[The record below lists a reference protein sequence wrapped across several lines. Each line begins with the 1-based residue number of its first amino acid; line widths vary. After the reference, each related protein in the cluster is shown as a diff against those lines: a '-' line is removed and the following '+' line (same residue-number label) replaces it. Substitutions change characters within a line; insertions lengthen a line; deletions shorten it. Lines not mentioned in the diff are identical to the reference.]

1 MHACLFKK
9 TAAELPALVEHTRLM
24 SLICA
29 MAARLV
35 KEGKKTSLRPR
46 LMPSELLAMEE
57 EERAAAESA
66 PGKVLK
72 LANELRA
79 KLREWISKA
88 ERGILMA
95 NLDNDTKRNVAGFAG
110 RYGIHAMKAMRYHGA
125 NATLTREGFI
135 ATLKN
140 YKGSPEDAALEDD
153 ISACTLEEFLLDA
166 KGVLPQLHAS
176 VGSIIDILSKVPL
189 IGRTLTIQPP
199 CDGAEMN
206 PWLVEVVGMPTM
218 IKVMTTYDLLHTA
231 PEVLNMRA
239 NRTAA
244 AVPVAPR
251 TELMRQ
257 SSQRGVAPETSMSFE
272 EFDAALAP
280 LMDSPERTPTSEEIR
295 QMQDFQLVAEHDER
309 LWDQGTTWGGVE
321 EFTGY
326 LTEYE
331 DGEDDDDNRGARGP
345 VHRKTA
351 RRDPPPETINHLL
364 LLPGSVGGG
373 DRPGWM
379 HQAATYLLLRNETLF
394 FFDAWM
400 GTMAA
405 TVTYLL
411 GQPDVSA
418 GWVQAELA
426 RVLTAFSAVYR
437 NDNCEQFWTYCGAIG
452 DNGTFRTA
460 LLTQSAGD
468 SRTWMRCP
476 HLTKPVF
483 AMWKLIQTKEAAFT
497 KGQLRDRQ
505 LGFLVEF
512 FHRAKVG
519 LQWDCPAGVSARD
532 WLEAHSVGQVKDPMS
547 YLSYGATLPEARKAY
562 LREIQVAL
570 RDLAKPE
577 EIVPGE
583 PQIDMR
589 GVNSARHYQFTVASI
604 GQIFANLARL
614 AGIQDFDPKLAP
626 RRLATLLQVAS
637 IQENDRR
644 AAVSFFPAA
653 MPEEQFRKAGTRK
666 AMGLFKSAAVVWA
679 DATFCYEYKEALRL
693 AHTMI
698 PKTVPAGHA
707 KRFKQ
712 KWGVDVAAKLGLRT
726 CGLSSV
732 ACMSPACPYFMVPM
746 DTPASLQLNR
756 AGEARIGCRL
766 WLHHQPLQLIPG
778 LHKSVQRIIKEVAL
792 DDVEARD
799 AAAIGILNGVDLVR
813 SPPSADRMYEEYAQ
827 ALARLRKKPDVAP
840 GRRAQLERV
849 VMDNF
854 DKRASLARDEY
865 GGRLV
870 ERMEEALFAR
880 GFGHLGQGGR
890 KQYVVKR
897 IFDIVIQRNAWDYG
911 NFESAVLA
919 SPLVRSQ
926 ATGRFTVVARP

>member
-35 KEGKKTSLRPR
+35 KEGKRTSLRPR

-57 EERAAAESA
+57 EERAAAESS

-110 RYGIHAMKAMRYHGA
+110 RYGVHAMKAMRYHGA

-153 ISACTLEEFLLDA
+153 ISTCTFEELLLDA
-166 KGVLPQLHAS
+166 QGVLPQLDAS

-189 IGRTLTIQPP
+189 LGRTLTIQPP

-206 PWLVEVVGMPTM
+206 PWLVEVVGMPTFV
-218 IKVMTTYDLLHTA
+218 KVMTTYDLLHTA

-239 NRTAA
+239 NRMAA

-257 SSQRGVAPETSMSFE
+257 SSPREAWVERDPEV
-272 EFDAALAP
+272 D
-280 LMDSPERTPTSEEIR
+280 D
-295 QMQDFQLVAEHDER
+295 LV
-309 LWDQGTTWGGVE
+309 GSWGGVE

-331 DGEDDDDNRGARGP
+331 DAEDDDDNRGARGP

-351 RRDPPPETINHLL
+351 RRDPPAETINHLL

-418 GWVQAELA
+418 GWVQDELA
-426 RVLTAFSAVYR
+426 RVLTAFSTVYR

-452 DNGTFRTA
+452 DYGTFRTA

-468 SRTWMRCP
+468 PRTWMRCP

-497 KGQLRDRQ
+497 KEQLRDRQ
-505 LGFLVEF
+505 LAFLVEF
-512 FHRAKVG
+512 FHRGKVA
-519 LQWDCPAGVSARD
+519 LQWDCPTRVSTRD
-532 WLEAHSVGQVKDPMS
+532 WLDARSLLEIKDP
-547 YLSYGATLPEARKAY
+547 LSYGVTLPEARKAY
-562 LREIQVAL
+562 LSEIQVAL

-583 PQIDMR
+583 PQINMR
-589 GVNSARHYQFTVASI
+589 GVDSASHFQFTVESI
-604 GQIFANLARL
+604 GQIFVNLARL
-614 AGIQDFDPKLAP
+614 AGIPDFDPKVAP

-637 IQENDRR
+637 IGENNRR
-644 AAVSFFPAA
+644 AAMSFFVSP
-653 MPEEQFRKAGTRK
+653 MTEVQFRKVGTRK
-666 AMGLFKSAAVVWA
+666 AMGLFKSCSIALA

-693 AHTMI
+693 AHREM

-707 KRFKQ
+707 ESFKA
-712 KWGVDVAAKLGLRT
+712 KWGVDVAAKLGLRK

-732 ACMSPACPYFMVPM
+732 ACMSPGCPYFLLPM
-746 DTPASLQLNR
+746 NTPACMQ
-756 AGEARIGCRL
+756 GEPRIGCRL
-766 WLHHQPLQLIPG
+766 WLHHQPLQVIPG
-778 LHKSVQRIIKEVAL
+778 LHKSVQRVINEGRAENIHL
-792 DDVEARD
+792 RD
-799 AAAIGILNGVDLVR
+799 AAAYEILKGVDLKR
-813 SPPSADRMYEEYAQ
+813 CSPSADRRHQEYVE
-827 ALARLRKKPDVAP
+827 ALARLRKRPNLTP
-840 GRRAQLERV
+840 GRRAELERV
-849 VMDNF
+849 VKDNF
-854 DKRASLARDEY
+854 EKSSELALREY
-865 GGRLV
+865 VARLT
-870 ERMEEALFAR
+870 ERMDEALSAR
-880 GFGHLGQGGR
+880 GFGEVGPGKDYVSGR
-890 KQYVVKR
+890 ILR
-897 IFDIVIQRNAWDYG
+897 IAHERDAWDYSD
-911 NFESAVLA
+911 FEAAVL
-919 SPLVRSQ
+919 SSMMVRSQ
-926 ATGRFTVVARP
+926 ATGRFAVVARP